1 MRRGAGQPRFGQ
13 GDARFSAPGAGGKG
27 IMAAITLDGVSKR
40 FGRQTALRD
49 VALDLPQGSFT
60 ALLGP
65 SGCGK
70 TTVLRLIA
78 GFERPSAGRV
88 LIDGEVVSTP
98 ETAVPPEARRLG
110 VVFQS
115 YALWPHL
122 TVAGNAAYPLEARRR
137 PKAEVVAGTAA
148 ALAQVGMSAYAD
160 RAVDALSGGQRQ
172 RVALARALAAE
183 TRAVLFDEPLANLDA
198 HLRGMLVEEFRRL
211 HRETG
216 RTMVYVTHD
225 QTEAIALADRLVVM
239 EGGRVLQA
247 DAPQTVY
254 RTPSCAA
261 VAAFVGRGAVVD
273 AVVERVAEN
282 RARLRLGGVIVD
294 ARCAAGAKP
303 GPALALLRPEA
314 LSLDAEGPLTAR
326 VLRATYRGATV
337 EIEAEIAGSGR
348 VCLDADP
355 DAAPRPG
362 VQVRLRLR
370 DAWVVPP
377 G

>member
-1 MRRGAGQPRFGQ
+1 
-13 GDARFSAPGAGGKG
+13 
-27 IMAAITLDGVSKR
+27 MAALALEGVVKR
-40 FGRQTALRD
+40 FGGQTALRD
-49 VALDLPQGSFT
+49 VTLDLPAGSFT

-78 GFERPSAGRV
+78 GFERPTEGRV
-88 LIDGEVVSTP
+88 LIDGVEASTP
-98 ETAVPPEARRLG
+98 RSATPPEARGLG

-122 TVAGNAAYPLEARRR
+122 SVAGNVAYPLQARRR
-137 PKAEVVAGTAA
+137 PKAEVEAGTAA
-148 ALAQVGMSAYAD
+148 ALAQVGMSAFAE
-160 RAVDALSGGQRQ
+160 RTVDALSGGQRQ

-198 HLRGMLVEEFRRL
+198 NLRGLLVEEFRRL

-247 DAPQTVY
+247 DAPQAVY

-261 VAAFVGRGAVVD
+261 VAAFVGRGAVV
-273 AVVERVAEN
+273 AGHVERAQDG
-282 RARLRLGGVIVD
+282 RATLRLGGVAVA
-294 ARCAAGAKP
+294 ARCAPNARP
-303 GPALALLRPEA
+303 GPAQALLRPEA
-314 LSLDAEGPLTAR
+314 LSLDPEGPLAAR

-337 EIEAEIAGSGR
+337 EVEAEIAEAGR

-362 VQVRLRLR
+362 DAVRLALR
-370 DAWVVPP
+370 DAWVIPQ

>member
-1 MRRGAGQPRFGQ
+1 
-13 GDARFSAPGAGGKG
+13 
-27 IMAAITLDGVSKR
+27 
-40 FGRQTALRD
+40 
-49 VALDLPQGSFT
+49 
-60 ALLGP
+60 
-65 SGCGK
+65 
-70 TTVLRLIA
+70 
-78 GFERPSAGRV
+78 
-88 LIDGEVVSTP
+88 
-98 ETAVPPEARRLG
+98 

-122 TVAGNAAYPLEARRR
+122 SVADNVAYPLRARRR
-137 PKAEVVAGTAA
+137 PKAEVEAGTAA
-148 ALAQVGMSAYAD
+148 ALAQVGMGAFAD

-239 EGGRVLQA
+239 AGGRVLQA
-247 DAPQTVY
+247 DAPQAVY

-261 VAAFVGRGAVVD
+261 VAAFVGRGALVD
-273 AVVERVAEN
+273 TVVERAAGG
-282 RARLRLGGVIVD
+282 RATLRLGGVAVG
-294 ARCAAGAKP
+294 ARCAAGATP
-303 GPALALLRPEA
+303 GPARALLRPEA
-314 LSLDAEGPLTAR
+314 LSLDAEGPLAAR

-337 EIEAEIAGSGR
+337 EIEAEIEGAGR

-362 VQVRLRLR
+362 AALRLGLR
-370 DAWVVPP
+370 DAWVIPP